1 MKSRAAALLRLSL
14 ALFLVAGL
22 AAASDKPSLVL
33 VISVDQM
40 RADYLER
47 FRPWFGD
54 DGFKRFLQRGAVFPR
69 AAHRHATT
77 FTAPGHASIGSGLD
91 PRDHGIIGNRWFDA
105 TAGTSVYCTEDPD
118 VAFVPP
124 PAPGQTPLTKP
135 ASPGL
140 TTSVFL
146 GDRLKQKFP
155 GARVLGVAL
164 KDRAAVLMA
173 GRKADAAIWFEEKN
187 ARFVT
192 STYYPPHPELLAI
205 NDTLPAFFAAHRAWE
220 PSGRMPPAALDAA
233 TFDPPELYSAKS
245 PLAGFGETFPH
256 ALRTP
261 KAVVSSPFGDELVLA
276 LASSAIEKWSLGS
289 RAGEP
294 DLLFIGLSSTDYI
307 GHAFGPDSK
316 EIADGIVRLDAALQS
331 FFDWLDR
338 RVGAGRT
345 MVFLSADHGVTPLP
359 EVARA
364 KYRKRTGKDDPSV
377 AGRVN
382 LDNHGGDAGKVS
394 DGSAERLEIERA
406 VAKRFGY
413 SLDENAA
420 NFHEGAVL
428 FFEEP
433 GLYLNKAAL
442 ARRGAPTEAVKEAV
456 RDLVRTMPGVQTAYT
471 NTEIADG
478 LPPDAPHALAVAR
491 SFRAD
496 RSGDIFVLLK
506 PGWMWSYGKESGT
519 THGQPNDDDTR
530 VPLAVF
536 GPGVAAGSYDTPTS
550 PLAIA
555 RTIAALFGFEAGEPD
570 VAPLQPALG
579 AAAGAPSAAAPR

>member
-1 MKSRAAALLRLSL
+1 MKLRAAALRLTL
-14 ALFLVAGL
+14 ALLLFAPALG
-22 AAASDKPSLVL
+22 AADKPSLVL

-40 RADYLER
+40 RADYLDR

-54 DGFKRFLQRGAVFPR
+54 DGFKRFLERGAVFPR
-69 AAHRHATT
+69 AAQRHATT

-91 PRDHGIIGNRWFDA
+91 PRDHGIIGNRWFD
-105 TAGTSVYCTEDPD
+105 TTSGTSIYCTEDPD

-124 PAPGQTPLTKP
+124 PAAGQAPPWKA

-155 GARVLGVAL
+155 RARVLGVAL

-187 ARFVT
+187 SRFVT

-205 NDTLPAFFAAHRAWE
+205 NDTLPAFFAAHRTWE
-220 PSGRMPPAALDAA
+220 LSGRIPPAALDAA
-233 TFDPPELYSAKS
+233 TFDPPELSAAKN
-245 PLAGFGETFPH
+245 PPAGFGATFPH
-256 ALRTP
+256 PLTTP
-261 KAVVSSPFGDELVLA
+261 KAVVASPFGNELVLA
-276 LASSAIEKWSLGS
+276 LARSAIEKWSLGS

-316 EIADGIVRLDAALQS
+316 EIADGIVRLDATLQA
-331 FFDWLDR
+331 FFGWLDR
-338 RVGAGRT
+338 RVGKGRS
-345 MVFLSADHGVTPLP
+345 MAFLTADHGVTPLP

-364 KYRKRTGKDDPSV
+364 KYRQRTGKDDPTV

-382 LDNHGGDAGKVS
+382 LDNRGGDAGKVS
-394 DGSAERLEIERA
+394 EDSDERLAIELA

-413 SLDENAA
+413 PLDESAA

-433 GLYLNKAAL
+433 GLYLNKATL
-442 ARRGAPTEAVKEAV
+442 ARRGAPIEAVKEAI
-456 RDLVRTMPGVQTAYT
+456 RDLVRAMPGVETAYT

-496 RSGDIFVLLK
+496 RSGDLFVLLK
-506 PGWMWSYGKESGT
+506 PGWMWSYGREAGT
-519 THGQPNDDDTR
+519 THGQPNDDDAR
-530 VPLAVF
+530 VPLAVW

-555 RTIAALFGFEAGEPD
+555 RTVAALYGFEAGEPD
-570 VAPLQPALG
+570 VPPLQPVLAG
-579 AAAGAPSAAAPR
+579 AASLAAAPR